1 MMNAVEV
8 IKKIA
13 EDETK
18 KLHLLELGV
27 VTSIF
32 PHAGESD
39 KDNYECNVRLK
50 NRDLELRKV
59 PIATSHIGLVQVP
72 NVGDLVVLG
81 FVGGNINAPIVL
93 GRLYNDEDRPPV
105 NDAGEIVY
113 KSPDPKKN
121 GVRRLNLELPN
132 GITLTVTDDEFRAE
146 IGSSVV
152 TIRTGGAV
160 TIDSSADVTI
170 RAKGDMA
177 LSGGNV
183 TIESR
188 QALELKAG
196 TTGTLKASAT
206 LDISGAMVN
215 IN

>member
-1 MMNAVEV
+1 MNAVEV

-32 PHAGESD
+32 PHAGSSD

-50 NRDLELRKV
+50 NRDLELRRIPV
-59 PIATSHIGLVQVP
+59 ATSHIGLVNIP
-72 NVGDLVVLG
+72 NVGDLVILG
-81 FVGGNINAPIVL
+81 FVSGNINAPVVM

-113 KSPDPKKN
+113 KSPDSKKN
-121 GVRRLNLELPN
+121 GVRRLSLELPN
-132 GITLTVTDDEFRAE
+132 GISLTITDDEFKAE

-152 TIRTGGAV
+152 TIKTDGAV
-160 TIDSSADVTI
+160 TIDSNAGVTI
-170 RAKGDMA
+170 KAKGDVA
-177 LSGGNV
+177 LSGSNIK
-183 TIESR
+183 IESQ

>member
-1 MMNAVEV
+1 MNAVEV

-13 EDETK
+13 EEEAK

-32 PHAGESD
+32 PHAGSSD

-50 NRDLELRKV
+50 NRDLELRKI
-59 PIATSHIGLVQVP
+59 PIATSHIGLVSVP
-72 NVGDLVVLG
+72 NVGDLVILG
-81 FVGGNINAPIVL
+81 FVGGNINAPVVM

-113 KSPDPKKN
+113 KSPDAKKS

-132 GITLTVTDDEFRAE
+132 GITLTITDDELKAE

-152 TIRTGGAV
+152 TIKTDGAV
-160 TIDSSADVTI
+160 TIDSNAGITI
-170 RAKGDMA
+170 KAKGDVA
-177 LSGGNV
+177 LSGSNIR
-183 TIESR
+183 IESQ

>member
-1 MMNAVEV
+1 MNAVEA
-8 IKKIA
+8 IRKIA

-32 PHAGESD
+32 PHAGAGD

-50 NRDLELRKV
+50 NRDLELRKI
-59 PIATSHIGLVQVP
+59 PIATSRIGLASVP

-81 FVGGNINAPIVL
+81 FVGGSIHAPLVL

-113 KSPDPKKN
+113 KSPDPKKS
-121 GVRRLNLELPN
+121 GVRRVHLELPN
-132 GITLTVTDDEFRAE
+132 GITVTITDDEFKAE
-146 IGSSVV
+146 VGSSTV
-152 TIRTGGAV
+152 TIRTDGAV
-160 TIDSSADVTI
+160 TIDSNAGVTI

-177 LSGGNV
+177 LSGSNV
-183 TIESR
+183 KIESQ

>member
-1 MMNAVEV
+1 MNAVEV

-13 EDETK
+13 EDEAK

-32 PHAGESD
+32 PHAGKSD

-50 NRDLELRKV
+50 NRDLELRKI
-59 PIATSHIGLVQVP
+59 PIATSHIGLVSVP
-72 NVGDLVVLG
+72 NVGDLVILG
-81 FVGGNINAPIVL
+81 FVGGNINAPVVL

-113 KSPDPKKN
+113 KSPDAKKN
-121 GVRRLNLELPN
+121 GVRRLSLELPN
-132 GITLTVTDDEFRAE
+132 GITLAITDDELKAE
-146 IGSSVV
+146 VGSSVV
-152 TIRTGGAV
+152 TIKTDGLV
-160 TIDSSADVTI
+160 TIDSNAGVTI
-170 RAKGDMA
+170 KAKGDVE
-177 LSGGNV
+177 LSGSNIK
-183 TIESR
+183 IESQ

>member
-32 PHAGESD
+32 PHAGSSD

-50 NRDLELRKV
+50 NRDLELRKI

-81 FVGGNINAPIVL
+81 FVGGNINAPLVL

-113 KSPDPKKN
+113 KSPDSKKN

-132 GITLTVTDDEFRAE
+132 GITLTITDDEFKAE
-146 IGSSVV
+146 MGSTTV
-152 TIRTGGAV
+152 TIKTGGEV
-160 TIDSSADVTI
+160 TIDSNAGVTI
-170 RAKGDMA
+170 KAKGDMA
-177 LSGGNV
+177 LSGANIK
-183 TIESR
+183 IESQ

>member
-1 MMNAVEV
+1 MNAVEV

-32 PHAGESD
+32 PHAGSSD

-50 NRDLELRKV
+50 NRDLELRKI
-59 PIATSHIGLVQVP
+59 PIATSHIGLVSVP

-81 FVGGNINAPIVL
+81 FVGGNINAPLVL

-113 KSPDPKKN
+113 KSPDSKKN

-132 GITLTVTDDEFRAE
+132 DITITITDDEFRAE

-152 TIRTGGAV
+152 TIKTGGAV
-160 TIDSSADVTI
+160 TIESNAGVTI
-170 RAKGDMA
+170 KAKGDML
-177 LSGGNV
+177 LSGSNITV
-183 TIESR
+183 ESQ

>member
-1 MMNAVEV
+1 MNAVEV

-32 PHAGESD
+32 PHAGSSD

-50 NRDLELRKV
+50 NRDLELRRIPV
-59 PIATSHIGLVQVP
+59 ATSHIGLVNIP

-81 FVGGNINAPIVL
+81 FVGGNINAPVVM

-113 KSPDPKKN
+113 KSPDSKKN
-121 GVRRLNLELPN
+121 GVRRLSLELPN
-132 GITLTVTDDEFRAE
+132 GISLTITDDEFKAE

-152 TIRTGGAV
+152 TIKTDGAV
-160 TIDSSADVTI
+160 TIDSNAGVTI
-170 RAKGDMA
+170 KAKGDVA
-177 LSGGNV
+177 LSGSNIK
-183 TIESR
+183 IESQ

>member
-1 MMNAVEV
+1 MNAVEV
-8 IKKIA
+8 IRKIA

-18 KLHLLELGV
+18 KVHLLELGV

-32 PHAGESD
+32 PHAGSSD

-50 NRDLELRKV
+50 NRDLELRRI
-59 PIATSHIGLVQVP
+59 PIATAHIGLVQVP
-72 NVGDLVVLG
+72 NVGDLVILG
-81 FVGGNINAPIVL
+81 FVNGNINAPVVL

-113 KSPDPKKN
+113 KSPDQKKS
-121 GVRRLNLELPN
+121 GVRRLELELPN
-132 GITLTVTDDEFRAE
+132 GITITITDDEFRAA

-152 TIRTGGAV
+152 TIKTGGDV
-160 TIDSSADVTI
+160 TIDSSAGVTI

-177 LSGGNV
+177 LSASNI
-183 TIESR
+183 TIESQ
-188 QALELKAG
+188 QALDLKAG
-196 TTGTLKASAT
+196 STATMKASAT
-206 LDISGAMVN
+206 LEIKGAMVN

>member
-1 MMNAVEV
+1 MNAVEV

-32 PHAGESD
+32 PHAGSSD

-50 NRDLELRKV
+50 NRDLELRKI
-59 PIATSHIGLVQVP
+59 PIATSHIGLVSVP

-81 FVGGNINAPIVL
+81 FVGGNINAPLVL

-113 KSPDPKKN
+113 KSPDSKKN

-132 GITLTVTDDEFRAE
+132 DITITITDDEFKAE

-152 TIRTGGAV
+152 TIKTGGAV
-160 TIDSSADVTI
+160 TIESNAGVTI
-170 RAKGDMA
+170 KAKGDVA
-177 LSGGNV
+177 LSGSNIK
-183 TIESR
+183 IESQ

>member
-1 MMNAVEV
+1 MNAVEV

-32 PHAGESD
+32 PHAGSSD

-50 NRDLELRKV
+50 NRDLELRKI
-59 PIATSHIGLVQVP
+59 PIATSHIGLVSVP

-81 FVGGNINAPIVL
+81 FVGGNINAPLVL

-113 KSPDPKKN
+113 KSPDSKKN

-132 GITLTVTDDEFRAE
+132 DITITITDDEFKAE

-152 TIRTGGAV
+152 TIKTGGAV
-160 TIDSSADVTI
+160 TIDSNAGITI
-170 RAKGDMA
+170 KAKGDMA
-177 LSGGNV
+177 FSGSNIK
-183 TIESR
+183 IESQ

>member
-1 MMNAVEV
+1 MNAVEV

-32 PHAGESD
+32 PHAGSSD

-50 NRDLELRKV
+50 NRDLELRKI

-81 FVGGNINAPIVL
+81 FVGGNINAPLVL

-113 KSPDPKKN
+113 KSPDSKKN

-132 GITLTVTDDEFRAE
+132 GITLTITDDEFKAE
-146 IGSSVV
+146 MGSTTV
-152 TIRTGGAV
+152 TIKTGGEV
-160 TIDSSADVTI
+160 TIDSNAGVTI
-170 RAKGDMA
+170 KAKGDMA
-177 LSGGNV
+177 LSGANIK
-183 TIESR
+183 IESQ

>member
-1 MMNAVEV
+1 MNAVEV

-32 PHAGESD
+32 PHAGSSD

-50 NRDLELRKV
+50 NRDLELRKI
-59 PIATSHIGLVQVP
+59 PIATSHIGLVSVP

-81 FVGGNINAPIVL
+81 FVGGNINAPLVL

-113 KSPDPKKN
+113 KSPDSKKN

-132 GITLTVTDDEFRAE
+132 DITITITDDEFKAE

-160 TIDSSADVTI
+160 TIESNAGVTI
-170 RAKGDMA
+170 KAKGDML
-177 LSGGNV
+177 LSGSNITV
-183 TIESR
+183 ESQ

>member
-13 EDETK
+13 EDEAR

-39 KDNYECNVRLK
+39 RDNYECNVRLK
-50 NRDLELRKV
+50 NRDLELRKI

-113 KSPDPKKN
+113 KSPDSKKN

-132 GITLTVTDDEFRAE
+132 GIALTITDDEFKAE

-152 TIRTGGAV
+152 TIRTDGAV
-160 TIDSSADVTI
+160 TIDSNAGITI
-170 RAKGDMA
+170 RATGDMA
-177 LSGGNV
+177 LSGANV

>member
-1 MMNAVEV
+1 MNAVEV

-27 VTSIF
+27 VTSIY
-32 PHAGESD
+32 PHAGSSD

-50 NRDLELRKV
+50 NRNVELRRI
-59 PIATSHIGLVQVP
+59 PIATSHIGLVNVP
-72 NVGDLVVLG
+72 NVGDLVILG
-81 FVGGNINAPIVL
+81 FVSGNINAPVVM

-113 KSPDPKKN
+113 KSPDSKKS

-132 GITLTVTDDEFRAE
+132 GIALTITDDECKAE
-146 IGSSVV
+146 IGSTVV
-152 TIRTGGAV
+152 TIKTGGDV
-160 TIDSSADVTI
+160 TIDSHAGVTI
-170 RAKGDMA
+170 KAKGDMA
-177 LSGGNV
+177 LSGSNIR
-183 TIESR
+183 IESQ

-196 TTGTLKASAT
+196 TTGTLKASTT